1 MKNILMKKTRK
12 NHLVGKRIANMKAAA
27 RNFWGLT
34 LFFAAAWVCLTLQ
47 AAAQAP
53 YRFDAATVSG
63 LPARNIGSA
72 TMSGRIAAVDAVEEN
87 GRITVFVGAA
97 SGGVWKSVNG
107 GTTYKPVFDREDVQ
121 SIGAVAI
128 DPSNSKIVWVGT
140 GEGWLRNSVSVGD
153 GVYKS
158 TDAGENWTNVGLK
171 DSEHIVKILVNPADS
186 NNVLACAT
194 GHLWDDN
201 DERGVYQTTDGGKTW
216 TKVLAG
222 ANGSSGCAMIARS
235 TQEPKTIYAAMW
247 DFRRQ
252 GWTFRSGG
260 PGSGLFK
267 STDGGATWKE
277 INESNAKGLPPKPYG
292 RIAVQ
297 VAASKPQVV
306 YANIEA
312 EKGRGLYRSD
322 DAGATWTKLD
332 ASNFMVW
339 RPFYFGNLI
348 VDPKD
353 ENKIF
358 KPDLILLL
366 SNDGGKTFNVVSSAA
381 HGDFHDVWINPKN
394 TNIVIAGDDGGL
406 WRSEDGGNRWKHQLN
421 LPVSQF
427 YHVSVDSADPYHV
440 YGGLQDNSSW
450 VGDSSFPGGIAN
462 SQWENMYGGDGFW
475 MFEDTSD
482 PDYLYAEAQGGE
494 IGRVNRYTHEI
505 RSLKPWPNYGEKKL
519 RFNWNTP
526 IHMSPNEKGTLYIGA
541 QYLFR
546 SRDHGQ
552 SWDRIS
558 PDLTTNDP
566 EKQKQ
571 EESGGVTI
579 DNSSAEMHTT
589 IYSISESP
597 KNGQI
602 IWVGTDDGNVQIT
615 RDAGKTWTNVV
626 GNVTG
631 LGKNSWVTTIEAS
644 RFDEATAYGTFDR
657 HTFGDMKPY
666 VYKTTDY
673 GQTWTALPAQESGVR
688 GFAHVIKEDTVS
700 PNVLFLGTEFG
711 LWISVDGGQRWAQ
724 YKGTDFP
731 AVPVDDIAMQ
741 ARESDLVLATHGRGI
756 WIVDDI
762 SPLRALT
769 PDVMSKEATLLQGRP
784 SVQYFDADGGWPE
797 GDESFHG
804 RSRPL
809 DAQITYYQKGRHIF
823 GDLKIEIFGQDGKL
837 VDTVAGSKHRG
848 LNRASWGMRVKPP
861 AVAPAASALFEAA
874 QGPRVLPG
882 TYTVKLTKGD
892 QTYTEQLNVAIDPR
906 AKYSMED
913 RKAQFDL
920 SMKVYKE
927 LEHMTYAVAAIEG
940 VRDGA
945 NMRAAK
951 VPEKDALHKQLQ
963 QLAMDCDALR
973 SKIVATKE
981 GGMITGE
988 ERIRELLGQLYGAVT
1003 GYDGKPTDYQAARTE
1018 SLGHE
1023 LQDVIDDFQKRTDKD
1038 LAMINAGLKKK
1049 KLEAITVLAETD
1061 WQKKQAESSAAA
1073 GAGRR
1078 RTEPEGEIHERD

>member
-1 MKNILMKKTRK
+1 MK
-12 NHLVGKRIANMKAAA
+12 MKASAGNSWAVTMLLAGAA
-27 RNFWGLT
+27 LCAPGL
-34 LFFAAAWVCLTLQ
+34 AGAQ
-47 AAAQAP
+47 AA

-72 TMSGRIAAVDAVEEN
+72 TMSGRIAALDAVEED

-97 SGGVWKSVNG
+97 SGGLWKSVNG

-140 GEGWLRNSVSVGD
+140 GEPWLRNSVSVGD

-158 TDAGENWTNVGLK
+158 TDGGENWTNVGLK
-171 DSEHIVKILVNPADS
+171 DSEHIAKILVNPGDG

-235 TQEPKTIYAAMW
+235 PQEPKTIYAAMW

-267 STDGGATWKE
+267 STDGGVTWKE
-277 INESNAKGLPPKPYG
+277 INDSNAKGLPPKPYG

-297 VAASKPQVV
+297 VAPSKPQVV

-312 EKGRGLYRSD
+312 EKGRGLYRSN
-322 DAGATWTKLD
+322 DAGATWTKFD

-366 SNDGGKTFNVVSSAA
+366 SNDGGKTFNVVSNAA
-381 HGDFHDVWINPKN
+381 HGDFHDVWIDPKN

-406 WRSEDGGNRWKHQLN
+406 WRSEDGGNRWKHQIN

-427 YHVSVDSADPYHV
+427 YHVSVDNADPYHV

-450 VGDSSFPGGIAN
+450 VGDSSYPGGIAN
-462 SQWENMYGGDGFW
+462 SQWENMFGGDGFW
-475 MFEDTSD
+475 MFEDPSD
-482 PDYLYAEAQGGE
+482 PDYIYAEAQGGE
-494 IGRVNRYTHEI
+494 IGRVNRYTHETRDI
-505 RSLKPWPNYGEKKL
+505 HPWPNYGEKKL

-526 IHMSPNEKGTLYIGA
+526 IHMSPNEKGTIYIGA
-541 QYLFR
+541 QFLFR

-552 SWDRIS
+552 SWERIS

-571 EESGGVTI
+571 EESGGVTV

-615 RDAGKTWTNVV
+615 RDGAKTWTNVV
-626 GNVTG
+626 GNVSG

-644 RFDEATAYGTFDR
+644 RFDEATAYATFDR

-666 VYKTTDY
+666 AYKTTDY

-688 GFAHVIKEDTVS
+688 GFAHVIKEDSGS

-711 LWISVDGGQRWAQ
+711 LWVSVDGGQRWAQ

-731 AVPVDDIAMQ
+731 AVPVDDIAVQ

-762 SPLRALT
+762 SALRALT
-769 PDVMSKEATLLQGRP
+769 PDVMSKEATLIQGRL
-784 SVQYFDADGGWPE
+784 SIQYFDVFGGWPE

-804 RSRPL
+804 PSRPS

-823 GDLKIEIFGQDGKL
+823 GDLKIEIFDQDGKL

-892 QTYTEQLNVAIDPR
+892 QTYTEKLNVAIDPR
-906 AKYSMED
+906 AQYSIED

-940 VRDGA
+940 VRDAA

-963 QLAMDCDALR
+963 QLAADCDALR

-1003 GYDGKPTDYQAARTE
+1003 GYDGKPTDYQVARTE

-1038 LAMINAGLKKK
+1038 LATINAGLKKK
-1049 KLEAITVLAETD
+1049 KLEAITVLHEAE
-1061 WQKKQAESSAAA
+1061 WQKNWAESSAAA
-1073 GAGRR
+1073 GAGMRR
-1078 RTEPEGEIHERD
+1078 REAEGEIHERDERD

>member
-1 MKNILMKKTRK
+1 
-12 NHLVGKRIANMKAAA
+12 MKARAGYSRFLA
-27 RNFWGLT
+27 PLSVWLAGTAL
-34 LFFAAAWVCLTLQ
+34 LCAGVQ
-47 AAAQAP
+47 AGAQAP

-72 TMSGRIAAVDAVEEN
+72 TMSGRIAAVDAVEED

-140 GEGWLRNSVSVGD
+140 GEAWVRNSVSVGD

-158 TDAGENWTNVGLK
+158 TDGGENWTNVGLK
-171 DSEHIVKILVNPADS
+171 ESEHIAKILVNPTDS
-186 NNVLACAT
+186 NDVLACAT

-201 DERGVYQTTDGGKTW
+201 DERGVFQTTDGGKTW
-216 TKVLAG
+216 KKVLAG

-235 TQEPKTIYAAMW
+235 QKEPKTIYAAMW

-267 STDGGATWKE
+267 STDDGFHWSEVTD
-277 INESNAKGLPPKPYG
+277 SNAKGLPAKPWG
-292 RIAVQ
+292 RVAVQ
-297 VAASKPQVV
+297 VAESKSQVV

-322 DAGATWTKLD
+322 DGAATWTKLD
-332 ASNFMVW
+332 ASNYMVW

-353 ENKIF
+353 QNKIF
-358 KPDLILLL
+358 KPDGPLLL
-366 SNDGGKTFNVVSSAA
+366 STDGGKSFSVVSNSG

-394 TNIVIAGDDGGL
+394 PNIVITGDDGGL
-406 WRSEDGGNRWKHQLN
+406 WRSEDGGNSWKHQMN

-427 YHVSVDSADPYHV
+427 YHVSTDNSDPYHV

-450 VGDSSFPGGIAN
+450 VGDSSYPGGVTN
-462 SQWENMYGGDGFW
+462 SRWENMFGGDGFW

-482 PDYLYAEAQGGE
+482 PDYIYAELQGGE
-494 IGRVNRYTHEI
+494 IGRVNRYTHET

-526 IHMSPNEKGTLYIGA
+526 IHMSPNDKGTIYIGA
-541 QYLFR
+541 QFLFR

-552 SWDRIS
+552 SWDRVS

-571 EESGGVTI
+571 EESGGVTV

-615 RDAGKTWTNVV
+615 RDGAKTWTNVV
-626 GNVTG
+626 GNVSG
-631 LGKNSWVTTIEAS
+631 LGKNSWVSTVEAS
-644 RFDEATAYGTFDR
+644 RFDEGTAYVTFDR

-666 VYKTTDY
+666 VYKSTDY
-673 GQTWTALPAQESGVR
+673 GQAWTALPAQESGVR
-688 GFAHVIKEDTVS
+688 GFAHVIKEDTVN

-731 AVPVDDIAMQ
+731 AVPVDDIAVQ

-762 SPLRALT
+762 SPLRTLT
-769 PDVMSKEATLLQGRP
+769 PEVMAKEAMLLPGRP
-784 SVQYFDADGGWPE
+784 SIQYFDTYGGWPE
-797 GDESFHG
+797 GDETFKG
-804 RSRPL
+804 RNRPA

-823 GDLKIEIFGQDGKL
+823 GDLKIEIFDQDGKL
-837 VDTVAGSKHRG
+837 VDTVAGGKHRG
-848 LNRASWGMRVKPP
+848 LNRAGWGMRVRPP
-861 AVAPAASALFEAA
+861 TVAPAATALFEAA
-874 QGPRVLPG
+874 EGPRVLPG

-892 QTYTEQLNVAIDPR
+892 QTYTEQLNVAMDPR
-906 AKYSMED
+906 AKYSLEE

-920 SMKVYKE
+920 SMKVYKL
-927 LEHMTYAVAAIEG
+927 LEHMTYSVEAIEG
-940 VRDGA
+940 VRDA
-945 NMRAAK
+945 TNARAATLA
-951 VPEKDALHKQLQ
+951 EKDPLRKQLQ
-963 QLAMDCDALR
+963 LLAGECDRLR

-988 ERIRELLGQLYGAVT
+988 ERIRELLGQLYSAVT
-1003 GYDGKPTDYQAARTE
+1003 TYDGKPTDYQVARTE

-1023 LQDVIDDFQKRTDKD
+1023 LEDVVVEFQKLTEKE
-1038 LAMINAGLKKK
+1038 LPGINATLKKK
-1049 KLEAITVLAETD
+1049 KLDSIRVLAEGD
-1061 WQKKQAESSAAA
+1061 WQKKKAESAVAA
-1073 GAGRR
+1073 GAGMRVA
-1078 RTEPEGEIHERD
+1078 EGQAQEID

>member
-1 MKNILMKKTRK
+1 MNASARGSRFLQPFRVSLAGLIL
-12 NHLVGKRIANMKAAA
+12 
-27 RNFWGLT
+27 
-34 LFFAAAWVCLTLQ
+34 FAVVQCGAQ
-47 AAAQAP
+47 AA

-72 TMSGRIAAVDAVEEN
+72 TMSGRIAALDAVEED

-140 GEGWLRNSVSVGD
+140 GEAWTRNSVSVGD
-153 GVYKS
+153 GLYKS
-158 TDAGENWTNVGLK
+158 TDGGENWTNVGLK
-171 DSEHIVKILVNPADS
+171 DSEHIAKILVNPNDS
-186 NNVLACAT
+186 NDVLVCAL
-194 GHLWDDN
+194 GHVWDDN
-201 DERGVYQTTDGGKTW
+201 DERGVYQTGDGGKTW
-216 TKVLAG
+216 KKVLAG
-222 ANGSSGCAMIARS
+222 ANGASGCAMIARS
-235 TQEPKTIYAAMW
+235 KQEPKTIYAAMW

-267 STDGGATWKE
+267 STDGGANWTE
-277 INESNAKGLPPKPYG
+277 ISPNNAKGLPPKPYG

-297 VAASKPQVV
+297 VAPSKPQVV

-322 DAGATWTKLD
+322 DGGANWTKLD

-366 SNDGGKTFNVVSSAA
+366 SNDGGKTFNTVSGSD

-394 TNIVIAGDDGGL
+394 PNIVIAGDDGGL
-406 WRSEDGGNRWKHQLN
+406 WRSEDGGNRWKHQMN

-427 YHVSVDSADPYHV
+427 YHVSTDNADPYHV

-450 VGDSSFPGGIAN
+450 VGDSSYPGGVSN
-462 SQWENMYGGDGFW
+462 SRWENMYGGDGFW

-482 PDYLYAEAQGGE
+482 PAYIYAEAQGGE
-494 IGRVNRYTHEI
+494 IGRVNRYTHET
-505 RSLKPWPNYGEKKL
+505 RSLKPWPTYGEKKL

-526 IHMSPNEKGTLYIGA
+526 IHMSPNEKGTIYIGA
-541 QYLFR
+541 QFLFR

-615 RDAGKTWTNVV
+615 RDGAKTWTNVV
-626 GNVTG
+626 GNVSG
-631 LGKNSWVTTIEAS
+631 LGKNSWVSTIEAS
-644 RFDEATAYGTFDR
+644 RFEEGTAYATFDR

-666 VYKTTDY
+666 VYKTSDY
-673 GQTWTALPAQESGVR
+673 GQTWSMLPAQESGVR
-688 GFAHVIKEDTVS
+688 GFAHVIKEDSVNS
-700 PNVLFLGTEFG
+700 SVLFLGTEFG
-711 LWISVDGGQRWAQ
+711 LWISTDGGQHWAQ
-724 YKGTDFP
+724 YKGSNFP
-731 AVPVDDIAMQ
+731 AAPVDDLVVQ

-762 SPLRALT
+762 SPLRKLT
-769 PDVMSKEATLLQGRP
+769 PEIMTKEAALIPSRP
-784 SVQYFDADGGWPE
+784 AIQYFDAEGGWPE
-797 GDESFHG
+797 GDETFRG
-804 RSRPL
+804 RSRPE

-823 GDLKIEIFGQDGKL
+823 GDLKIEIFDENGKL
-837 VDTVAGSKHRG
+837 VDTVSGGKRRG
-848 LNRASWGMRVKPP
+848 LNRSGWGMRVKAP
-861 AVAPAASALFEAA
+861 AVAPAATALFEAA

-882 TYTVKLTKGD
+882 TYTVKLTKGEH
-892 QTYTEQLNVAIDPR
+892 TYTEELKVAIDPR
-906 AKYSMED
+906 AKYSLDE
-913 RKAQFDL
+913 RQAQFEL

-927 LEHMTYAVAAIEG
+927 LEHMTYGVEAIEG
-940 VRDGA
+940 VRNAA
-945 NMRAAK
+945 NARAAK
-951 VPEKDALHKQLQ
+951 LRPNDPLRKQLEK
-963 QLAMDCDALR
+963 LAADCDALR

-988 ERIRELLGQLYGAVT
+988 ERIREHLGQLYGAVT
-1003 GYDGKPTDYQAARTE
+1003 GYDGKPTDYQVARTE

-1023 LQDVIDDFQKRTDKD
+1023 LQDVIDDFQKLSQTA
-1038 LAMINAGLKKK
+1038 LPGINSGLKKK
-1049 KLEAITVLAETD
+1049 KLEAIVILAEGD
-1061 WQKKQAESSAAA
+1061 WQKKKEESSVAA
-1073 GAGRR
+1073 GAGMREAAENQFR
-1078 RTEPEGEIHERD
+1078 ERD

>member
-1 MKNILMKKTRK
+1 
-12 NHLVGKRIANMKAAA
+12 MKARAGYSRFLA
-27 RNFWGLT
+27 PLSVWLAGTAL
-34 LFFAAAWVCLTLQ
+34 LCAGVQ
-47 AAAQAP
+47 AGAQAP

-72 TMSGRIAAVDAVEEN
+72 TMSGRIAAVDAVEED

-140 GEGWLRNSVSVGD
+140 GEAWVRNSVSVGD

-158 TDAGENWTNVGLK
+158 TDGGENWTNVGLK
-171 DSEHIVKILVNPADS
+171 ESEHIAKILVNPTDS
-186 NNVLACAT
+186 NDVLACAT

-201 DERGVYQTTDGGKTW
+201 DERGVFQTTDGGKTW
-216 TKVLAG
+216 KKVLAG

-235 TQEPKTIYAAMW
+235 QKEPKTIYAAMW

-267 STDGGATWKE
+267 STDDGFHWSEVTD
-277 INESNAKGLPPKPYG
+277 SNAKGLPAKPWG
-292 RIAVQ
+292 RVAVQ
-297 VAASKPQVV
+297 VAESKSQVV

-322 DAGATWTKLD
+322 DGAATWTKLD
-332 ASNFMVW
+332 ASNYMVW

-353 ENKIF
+353 QNKIF
-358 KPDLILLL
+358 KPDGPLLL
-366 SNDGGKTFNVVSSAA
+366 STDGGKSFSVVSNSG

-394 TNIVIAGDDGGL
+394 PNIVITGDDGGL
-406 WRSEDGGNRWKHQLN
+406 WRSEDGGNSWKHQMN

-427 YHVSVDSADPYHV
+427 YHVSTDNSDPYHV

-450 VGDSSFPGGIAN
+450 VGDSSYPGGVTN
-462 SQWENMYGGDGFW
+462 SRWENMFGGDGFW

-482 PDYLYAEAQGGE
+482 PDYIYAELQGGE
-494 IGRVNRYTHEI
+494 IGRVNRYTHET

-526 IHMSPNEKGTLYIGA
+526 IHMSPNDKGTIYIGA
-541 QYLFR
+541 QFLFR

-552 SWDRIS
+552 SWDRVS

-571 EESGGVTI
+571 EESGGVTV

-615 RDAGKTWTNVV
+615 RDGAKTWTNVV
-626 GNVTG
+626 GNVSG
-631 LGKNSWVTTIEAS
+631 LGKNSWVSTVEAS
-644 RFDEATAYGTFDR
+644 RFDEGTAYVTFDR

-666 VYKTTDY
+666 VYKSTDY
-673 GQTWTALPAQESGVR
+673 GQAWTALPAQESGVR
-688 GFAHVIKEDTVS
+688 GFAHVIKEDTVN

-731 AVPVDDIAMQ
+731 AVPVDDIAVQ

-762 SPLRALT
+762 SPLHTLT
-769 PDVMSKEATLLQGRP
+769 PEVMAKEAMLLPGRP
-784 SVQYFDADGGWPE
+784 SIQYFDTYGGWPE
-797 GDESFHG
+797 GDETFKG
-804 RSRPL
+804 RNRPA

-823 GDLKIEIFGQDGKL
+823 GDLKIEIFDQDGKL
-837 VDTVAGSKHRG
+837 VDTVAGGKHRG
-848 LNRASWGMRVKPP
+848 LNRAGWGMRVRPP
-861 AVAPAASALFEAA
+861 TVAPAATALFEAA
-874 QGPRVLPG
+874 EGPRVLPG

-892 QTYTEQLNVAIDPR
+892 QTYTEQLNVAMDPR
-906 AKYSMED
+906 AKYSLEE

-920 SMKVYKE
+920 SMKVYKL
-927 LEHMTYAVAAIEG
+927 LEHMTYSVEAIEG
-940 VRDGA
+940 VRDA
-945 NMRAAK
+945 TNARAAK
-951 VPEKDALHKQLQ
+951 LPEKDPLRKQLQ
-963 QLAMDCDALR
+963 LLAGECDRLR

-988 ERIRELLGQLYGAVT
+988 ERIRELLGQLYSAVT
-1003 GYDGKPTDYQAARTE
+1003 TYDGKPTDYQVARTE

-1023 LQDVIDDFQKRTDKD
+1023 LEDVVVEFQKLTEKE
-1038 LAMINAGLKKK
+1038 LPGINATLKKK
-1049 KLEAITVLAETD
+1049 KLDSIRVLAEGD
-1061 WQKKQAESSAAA
+1061 WQKKKAESAVAA
-1073 GAGRR
+1073 GAGMRVA
-1078 RTEPEGEIHERD
+1078 EGQAQEID

>member
-1 MKNILMKKTRK
+1 
-12 NHLVGKRIANMKAAA
+12 MKAFA
-27 RNFWGLT
+27 RNCWTLITLVVAGLCMPT
-34 LFFAAAWVCLTLQ
+34 QSPAQ
-47 AAAQAP
+47 AA
-53 YRFDAATVSG
+53 YRFDTATVSG

-72 TMSGRIAAVDAVEEN
+72 TMSGRIAALDAVEEN

-140 GEGWLRNSVSVGD
+140 GEAWLRNSVSVGD

-158 TDAGENWTNVGLK
+158 TDGGENWTNVGLK
-171 DSEHIVKILVNPADS
+171 DSEHIAKILVNPSDS
-186 NNVLACAT
+186 NDVLACAT

-216 TKVLAG
+216 KKVLAG
-222 ANGSSGCAMIARS
+222 VNGASGCAMIARS
-235 TQEPKTIYAAMW
+235 KQEPKTIYAAMW

-267 STDGGATWKE
+267 SSDGGATWNE
-277 INESNAKGLPPKPYG
+277 IDEKTASGLPPKPYG

-297 VAASKPQVV
+297 VAESKPNVV

-332 ASNFMVW
+332 AGNFMVW

-381 HGDFHDVWINPKN
+381 HGDFHDVWVDPKN

-406 WRSEDGGNRWKHQLN
+406 WRSEDGGNRWKHQMN

-427 YHVSVDSADPYHV
+427 YHVSVDNSDPYHV

-450 VGDSSFPGGIAN
+450 VGDSSYPGGVAN
-462 SQWENMYGGDGFW
+462 SRWENMYGGDGFW

-494 IGRVNRYTHEI
+494 IGRVNRRTLETRDIH
-505 RSLKPWPNYGEKKL
+505 PWPNYNEGKL

-541 QYLFR
+541 QFLFR

-571 EESGGVTI
+571 EESGGVTV

-602 IWVGTDDGNVQIT
+602 IWVGTDDGNVQVT
-615 RDAGKTWTNVV
+615 RDGAKTWTNVV
-626 GNVTG
+626 GNVNG
-631 LGKNSWVTTIEAS
+631 LGKNSWVSTIESS
-644 RFDEATAYGTFDR
+644 RFDEGAAYATFDR

-666 VYKTTDY
+666 AYKTTDY
-673 GQTWTALPAQESGVR
+673 GKTWTALPAQESGVR

-711 LWISVDGGQRWAQ
+711 LWISVDGGQKWAQ
-724 YKGTDFP
+724 YQGSNFP
-731 AVPVDDIAMQ
+731 AAPVDDIALQ
-741 ARESDLVLATHGRGI
+741 ARESDLVVATHGRGI

-769 PDVMSKEATLLQGRP
+769 PEVMSKDAAMLAARP
-784 SVQYFDADGGWPE
+784 VIQYFDVSGGWPE

-804 RSRPL
+804 RNRPL
-809 DAQITYYQKGRHIF
+809 DAQITYYQKSRHIF
-823 GDLKIEIFGQDGKL
+823 GDLKIEIFDQDGKL

-848 LNRASWGMRVKPP
+848 LNRASWGMHVKAP

-906 AKYSMED
+906 AKYSLDE
-913 RKAQFDL
+913 RKAQFEL
-920 SMKVYKE
+920 SMKVYQE
-927 LEHMTYAVAAIEG
+927 LEHMTYGVEAIEG
-940 VRDGA
+940 VRNAA
-945 NMRAAK
+945 NARSAK
-951 VPEKDALHKQLQ
+951 LTGKDLLLKQLD
-963 QLAMDCDALR
+963 QLAADCDALR

-981 GGMITGE
+981 GGMVTGE
-988 ERIRELLGQLYGAVT
+988 ERIREHLGQLYGAIT
-1003 GYDGKPTDYQAARTE
+1003 GYDGKPTDYQVARTE

-1023 LQDVIDDFQKRTDKD
+1023 LQDVIDDFQKTAQKE
-1038 LAMINAGLKKK
+1038 LPAINAGLKKK
-1049 KLEAITVLAETD
+1049 KLETISLLAETD
-1061 WQKKQAESSAAA
+1061 WKKKKDESSAAA
-1073 GAGRR
+1073 GTGMRVQGEEQEEQRR
-1078 RTEPEGEIHERD
+1078 ERD

>member
-1 MKNILMKKTRK
+1 MNESAPKSRLMPQ
-12 NHLVGKRIANMKAAA
+12 LSVWIAGTALLCASA
-27 RNFWGLT
+27 
-34 LFFAAAWVCLTLQ
+34 Q
-47 AAAQAP
+47 AQAP

-72 TMSGRIAAVDAVEEN
+72 TMSGRIAALDAVEEN

-128 DPSNSKIVWVGT
+128 DPSNSKTVWVGT
-140 GEGWLRNSVSVGD
+140 GEAWTRNSVSVGD
-153 GVYKS
+153 GIYKS
-158 TDAGENWTNVGLK
+158 TDSGENWSNVGLK
-171 DSEHIVKILVNPADS
+171 DSEHIAKILVNPADG
-186 NNVLACAT
+186 NDVLACAT
-194 GHLWDDN
+194 GHLWNDN
-201 DERGVYQTTDGGKTW
+201 DERGVYHTGDGGKTW
-216 TKVLAG
+216 NKVLAG
-222 ANGSSGCAMIARS
+222 VNGSSGCAMIARS
-235 TQEPKTIYAAMW
+235 KQDAKTIYAAMW

-267 STDGGATWKE
+267 STDGGAHWNE
-277 INESNAKGLPPKPYG
+277 IDEKNGQGLPPKPYG

-297 VAASKPQVV
+297 VAESKPNVV

-322 DAGATWTKLD
+322 DGGGSWTKLD
-332 ASNFMVW
+332 ASNYMVW

-394 TNIVIAGDDGGL
+394 TNTVIAGDDGGL
-406 WRSEDGGNRWKHQLN
+406 WRSEDGGNRWKHQMN

-427 YHVSVDSADPYHV
+427 YHVSVDNADPYHV

-450 VGDSSFPGGIAN
+450 VGDSSYPGGISN
-462 SQWENMYGGDGFW
+462 SRWENMFGGDGFW
-475 MFEDTSD
+475 MFEDPSD
-482 PDYLYAEAQGGE
+482 PDYLFAEAQGGE
-494 IGRVNRYTHEI
+494 IGRVNRFTHEI
-505 RSLKPWPNYGEKKL
+505 RDIHPWPNYGEGKL

-526 IHMSPNEKGTLYIGA
+526 IHMSSNEKGTIYIGA
-541 QYLFR
+541 QFLFR

-571 EESGGVTI
+571 EESGGVTV
-579 DNSSAEMHTT
+579 DNSSAEMHTS

-602 IWVGTDDGNVQIT
+602 IWAGTDDGNLQIT
-615 RDAGKTWTNVV
+615 RDGAKTWTNVV
-626 GNVTG
+626 GNVAG
-631 LGKNSWVTTIEAS
+631 LGKNSWVTTVAAG
-644 RFDEATAYGTFDR
+644 RFEEGTAYVTFDR

-666 VYKTTDY
+666 VYRTTDF
-673 GQTWTALPAQESGVR
+673 GKTWTALPAQESGVR
-688 GFAHVIKEDTVS
+688 GYAHVVMEDTVS
-700 PNVLFLGTEFG
+700 PSLLFLGTEFG
-711 LWISVDGGQRWAQ
+711 LWISVDGGQHWGQ
-724 YKGTDFP
+724 YKGSDFP
-731 AVPVDDIAMQ
+731 SAPVDDIVMQ
-741 ARESDLVLATHGRGI
+741 ARESDLVIATHGRGI
-756 WIVDDI
+756 WVVDDI

-769 PDVMSKEATLLQGRP
+769 PEVMVKEATLLPGRP
-784 SVQYFDADGGWPE
+784 SIQYFEVGGGWPE

-804 RSRPL
+804 RSRTT

-823 GDLKIEIFGQDGKL
+823 GDLKIEIFDQDGKL
-837 VDTVAGSKHRG
+837 VDTVSGTKHRG
-848 LNRASWGMRVKPP
+848 LNRAGWGMHVKPP

-892 QTYTEQLNVAIDPR
+892 QTYTEPLHVVIDPR
-906 AKYSMED
+906 AKYGIEE
-913 RKAQFDL
+913 RKAEFAL
-920 SMKVYKE
+920 SMKVYHE
-927 LEHMTYAVAAIEG
+927 LEHMTYGVEAIEG
-940 VRDGA
+940 VRNAA
-945 NMRAAK
+945 NARAGK
-951 VPEKDALHKQLQ
+951 LPEKDALRKQLQ
-963 QLAMDCDALR
+963 ELAGDCDALR
-973 SKIVATKE
+973 GKIVATKE

-988 ERIRELLGQLYGAVT
+988 ERIREHLGQLYGAVT
-1003 GYDGKPTDYQAARTE
+1003 GYDGKPTDYQVARTE

-1023 LQDVIDDFQKRTDKD
+1023 LQDVIDDFQKLTKKD
-1038 LAMINAGLKKK
+1038 LPGINSGLKKK
-1049 KLEAITVLAETD
+1049 KMEAIPVLAESD
-1061 WQKKQAESSAAA
+1061 WQKKKEQTSAAA
-1073 GAGRR
+1073 NAGMRARERQGEQEEEQRR
-1078 RTEPEGEIHERD
+1078 GRERD